1 MGVPV
6 LPVAIGLYLP
16 FELSASILVGGILRY
31 VASGKKK
38 DDEGGILF
46 CSGLIAGEG
55 LMGIVLALLAVFGKS
70 DKIDL
75 SHWMDTGIFGAA
87 ALVFVIAACILI
99 SAREKKK
106 PCIKNSAMCASLRII
121 TVTVPLSSREP
132 KRANSLITKFTITP
146 LDALDSAAFC
156 SELRN
161 IKQVAAAP
169 RAANNADLCFIS
181 VYLPN
186 KLVTL
191 SITYFREFYNILLKI
206 L

>member
-1 MGVPV
+1 MNLWGVPV

-31 VASGKKK
+31 VSSGKKK

-106 PCIKNSAMCASLRII
+106 P
-121 TVTVPLSSREP
+121 
-132 KRANSLITKFTITP
+132 
-146 LDALDSAAFC
+146 
-156 SELRN
+156 
-161 IKQVAAAP
+161 
-169 RAANNADLCFIS
+169 AD
-181 VYLPN
+181 
-186 KLVTL
+186 
-191 SITYFREFYNILLKI
+191 
-206 L
+206 